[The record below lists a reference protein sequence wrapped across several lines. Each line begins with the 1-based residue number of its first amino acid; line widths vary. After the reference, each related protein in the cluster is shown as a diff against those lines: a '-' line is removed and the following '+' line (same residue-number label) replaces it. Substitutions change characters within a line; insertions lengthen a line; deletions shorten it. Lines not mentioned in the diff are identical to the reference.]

1 MKGLLLVFIFV
12 LSADFLS
19 AEDVKGEVTAL
30 LKEQDEAW
38 NRGDLDGFLKYYDH
52 TGELVFIGSTGEIR
66 DYQVLKQKYVKR
78 YKTADA
84 NFGKLTFSDLKV
96 DELSKGL
103 VRAWGKWQVD
113 QKSETQSGWF
123 SLIFRKTPEGW
134 RIIHDHS
141 S

>member
-1 MKGLLLVFIFV
+1 VKGLLLVFIFV
-12 LSADFLS
+12 WMAGCLL
-19 AEDVKGEVTAL
+19 AEDVTGEISAV

-66 DYQVLKQKYVKR
+66 DYQVLKSKYEKR

-84 NFGKLTFSDLKV
+84 NFGKLTFSELKV
-96 DELSKGL
+96 EQLSKGL
-103 VRAWGKWQVD
+103 VRAWGKWQVE

-123 SLIFRKTPEGW
+123 SLILRKTKEGW